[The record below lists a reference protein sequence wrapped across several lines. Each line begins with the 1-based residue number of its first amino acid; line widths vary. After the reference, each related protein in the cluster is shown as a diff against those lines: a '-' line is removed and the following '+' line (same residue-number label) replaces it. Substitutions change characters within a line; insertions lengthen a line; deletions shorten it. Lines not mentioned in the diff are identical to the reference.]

1 MKLLALFK
9 NDSWRKVFHRN
20 YLYLTGIVCTI
31 VLGRMLPG
39 MALAGLI
46 LVLLTG
52 FLLWQ
57 KLYRET
63 LMLAA
68 ASVAGLLAVAWQ
80 NFQTEDLRDCRLENA
95 VVSITDSAAIGTAL
109 ASNDLFARRVKAR
122 YNNKTIQLYI
132 PDKMIDPGLWEGK
145 SYYVTGNLYALSML
159 PEYYIADKA
168 GKWQDSS
175 RRFCRSSYNGY
186 LALNKICGILPVE
199 KITPVGSQQTINVS
213 ENKQGFI
220 SNIRRNL
227 TLRLD
232 HKLEDPINRAI
243 LGAVTLGLRHRMSG
257 GEKKFYASV
266 GLAHLFSISG
276 LHVGVLAMLIL
287 LLLRPLPAYLHIP
300 LVGTLVCYVMAAGGN
315 APAIRAFVMVLA
327 LVIFR
332 AYFLRCRTLEVLSMI
347 CAVFLLINPL
357 YLTDGGF
364 LYSFVI
370 TAVLIKSSELGKS
383 VVQCFSGA
391 GVLAGELTL
400 FQRRLARWRG
410 RAAGAVFFAAIASSA
425 SLALTLFFQNMFF
438 AGSMMVNLMILP
450 VLLPLYLFAIGKIIV
465 PDWADV
471 WNFFL
476 NGMVDYL
483 RFIARIGNEFAGNSE
498 IMHISY
504 LTVLIFTVLLMLFL
518 ILAYKKSSIL
528 VLALLLGT
536 LSFMHIR
543 SSFAPQKVCAVI
555 WGGKLTEPVAA
566 VILPQAHSMYLLN
579 CGNDAVPLVLDAAA
593 AYGISQIDRLDFGK
607 PVSAC
612 VNGIEFLIN
621 NIPVREY
628 RKSHLPVR
636 SKVFKEKT
644 GVLMLKSGAKINSLS
659 INDLP
664 EKCDIM
670 FTEQP
675 DGTLAMHTQGRL
687 YKIERSKY
695 PAAYIVECC
704 K

>member
-1 MKLLALFK
+1 MKLLASITD
-9 NDSWRKVFHRN
+9 NSYRKVFHRN

-39 MALAGLI
+39 MALAGVI

-63 LMLAA
+63 LMLTA

-80 NFQTEDLRDCRLENA
+80 NFQTEDLRNCRLENA

-175 RRFCRSSYNGY
+175 RRFCRSSYNDY
-186 LALNKICGILPVE
+186 LALNGICGILPVE
-199 KITPVGSQQTINVS
+199 KITPVEASCASTLSKV
-213 ENKQGFI
+213 
-220 SNIRRNL
+220 RRIL
-227 TLRLD
+227 AQRLD
-232 HKLEDPINRAI
+232 CKITDPVNRAI
-243 LGAVTLGLRHRMSG
+243 LGAVTLGLRHRLAG

-300 LVGTLVCYVMAAGGN
+300 LVGTLVCYVMTTGGG
-315 APAIRAFVMVLA
+315 APAIRAFVMVFA

-370 TAVLIKSSELGKS
+370 TAVLIKSSELGRS

-438 AGSMMVNLMILP
+438 AGSMMVNLLILP

-536 LSFMHIR
+536 LFFMHIR

-612 VNGIEFLIN
+612 VNGIGFLIN
-621 NIPVREY
+621 NIPVMEY

-675 DGTLAMHTQGRL
+675 DGSLAMHTQGKL

-695 PAAYIVECC
+695 PAAYIVEF
-704 K
+704 KK